1 MNRYDELIETGSL
14 YDPASLE
21 RRVRHLGYEVTALRR
36 KVSAMSNMQEI
47 ETLAKEILRLENFRD
62 EFESLKNSL

>member
-1 MNRYDELIETGSL
+1 MTHHDELIETGSL
-14 YDPASLE
+14 HDTASLE

-36 KVSAMSNMQEI
+36 KVCAMSNMDEI
-47 ETLAKEILRLENFRD
+47 EALAKEILRLENFRD